1 MRISDWSSDVCSSD
15 LAVAQM
21 VVALVDEP
29 PGSAHLECRSHE
41 APAGDLGVRDS
52 ELVSFGVPAA
62 GALGPALG
70 VGEAVAHG
78 DEVRLELVHNSS
90 STASSSAMP
99 VHSRPDRKTSGAGN
113 SGAGR

>member
-1 MRISDWSSDVCSSD
+1 
-15 LAVAQM
+15 M
-21 VVALVDEP
+21 VVDLVDEP
-29 PGSAHLECRSHE
+29 LGSAHLECRSHE

-70 VGEAVAHG
+70 VGEEVAHG

-90 STASSSAMP
+90 SNASSSDTP
-99 VHSRPDRKTSGAGN
+99 FNFRPPPASTFVSSPTLPASKVD
-113 SGAGR
+113 

>member
-1 MRISDWSSDVCSSD
+1 
-15 LAVAQM
+15 M
-21 VVALVDEP
+21 VVDLVDEP
-29 PGSAHLECRSHE
+29 LGSAHLECRSHE

-70 VGEAVAHG
+70 VGEEVAHG

-90 STASSSAMP
+90 SNASSSDMP
-99 VHSRPDRKTSGAGN
+99 VHLIPRTSSN
-113 SGAGR
+113 LVSCPTLQIGRASCRERVCPYV